1 MNKKILLAVFIVVA
15 VITAVFVVA
24 TKNQPIA
31 HEPEKSNEI
40 TNVPEPTVI
49 PEVTEEPTEPVTAPA
64 DENLFDGEVTGSTP
78 ESTVETDV
86 TDVDRDVIDA
96 LIMSDPTV
104 IAWGKPIEYVIPE
117 VTTYDG
123 DDSTFIN
130 VIIHNSDSV
139 CCLIETN
146 GNYES
151 LGVVNV
157 YGSDYANI
165 YWENEKPLFG
175 EEIYEELYDNQLSA
189 TYIGTVISDDELSLT
204 NCSTGESI
212 SICKQDDVWVLSGSG
227 DNNE

>member
-1 MNKKILLAVFIVVA
+1 MNKKILLAVFIVVVA
-15 VITAVFVVA
+15 IAAIFVVA
-24 TKNQPIA
+24 TKNQPVA

-40 TNVPEPTVI
+40 TNVPEPTVV

-86 TDVDRDVIDA
+86 TDVDRDAIDD

-104 IAWGKPIEYVIPE
+104 VAWGKPIEYTIPE
-117 VTTYDG
+117 STTYEG

-175 EEIYEELYDNQLSA
+175 EEIYEELYDNQLSS

-204 NCSTGESI
+204 NCSTGEVVSMY
-212 SICKQDDVWVLSGSG
+212 SQDGKWYVKKSG
-227 DNNE
+227 DNDE